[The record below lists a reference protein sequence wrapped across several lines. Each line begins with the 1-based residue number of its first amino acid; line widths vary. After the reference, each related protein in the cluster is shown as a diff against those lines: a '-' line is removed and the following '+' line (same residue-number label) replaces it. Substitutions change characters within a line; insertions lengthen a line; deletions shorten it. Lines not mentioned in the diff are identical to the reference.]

1 MAKEKKVTPVQPSV
15 ESEPIVLQSADGTP
29 LVTFA
34 PAVVTNLR
42 HMVTRLANEK
52 QLTQRIALIA
62 TLPEEGVTYVSLA
75 LGATLAHDWRAR
87 VCVVELNWH
96 RPGLLKLAPGLASP
110 GCAAVLD
117 QVAPLDDALVKTSLD
132 GLTLLP
138 AGEMPFGKRT
148 MVARGAELKTLVEQ
162 LAAQFDYLVL
172 DIPAINLTSDAIPLA
187 ALGSAACLVVRQG
200 ITPIADAQRALDDV
214 RQLNMLGVVMNRVR
228 VHTPRL
234 ILGLIPQE

>member
-1 MAKEKKVTPVQPSV
+1 MAKEKKAQPTQPVI
-15 ESEPIVLQSADGTP
+15 ESEPIVLQGADGAP

-34 PAVVTNLR
+34 AQVVTNLR

-52 QLTQRIALIA
+52 QLTARIAIIA

-96 RPGLLKLAPGLASP
+96 RPGLLKLLPGLASP
-110 GCAAVLD
+110 GLAGVLD
-117 QVAPLDDALVKTSLD
+117 NTVKMEDALVKTSVE
-132 GLTLLP
+132 GLALLP

-148 MVARGAELKTLVEQ
+148 MIARGAELKTLVDR
-162 LAAQFDYLVL
+162 LSAQFDYLVL
-172 DIPAINLTSDAIPLA
+172 DIPAIKLTSDAIPLA
-187 ALGSAACLVVRQG
+187 AHGSAACLVVRQG
-200 ITPIADAQRALDDV
+200 VTPIADAQRALDDV
-214 RQLNMLGVVMNRVR
+214 QQLNMLGVVMNRVR
-228 VHTPRL
+228 VQTPRV